1 MKRFAA
7 VSLFVALGAI
17 GALSVFAR
25 FSAPARAAGNEVA
38 SAASNKPHRVKK
50 PQADLSAPPLEATPV
65 DAIKTLP
72 GFKVERLYSVPGNR
86 QGSWVCL
93 TVDDR
98 GRLITCDQH
107 GSLYRITTPP
117 VGSSAPVKVE
127 RLKADIGGAQ
137 GLLYTHKCL
146 YVVVSEG
153 SVREP
158 GLYRLRDTKGDDQFD
173 SVELL
178 RPIRG
183 SGEHGPHAVILGP
196 DGKSLYVVAGNF
208 TKLPHP
214 EKSIVPRIWDED
226 QLLKRLPDGNGFAAA
241 IMAPGGWV
249 CRTDLDGKTW
259 EVAAIGMRNCYDI
272 AFNSDGELF
281 TYDNDMEWD
290 VALPWYRPTRVCHLA
305 SGSDSGW
312 RNGSGKFPAY
322 YPDNLPAAVDIGL
335 GAPTGIAFGYGTKF
349 PAKYQQALYILDW
362 TYGLIYAVHL
372 QPQGAS
378 YTGSFERF
386 LAGQPM
392 PVTDIVVG
400 HDGALYF
407 TIGGRGTQS
416 GLYRVTYVG
425 NESTA
430 PAKPV
435 QNLQAEQARAVR
447 HQLESFHGHA
457 DPKAIDFA
465 WPYLSN
471 SDRFLRWAAR
481 TAIEFQPAAEWQDR
495 ALAEPELEGR
505 ITAMVALARCGD
517 RSIEPKIVDA
527 LNWIDWESL
536 SHDQKL
542 ELLRAYGLTFARM
555 GKPTAGVGKSVVAM
569 LNRRFPTDD
578 VQLDRELSALLVYLN
593 APGAVS
599 KTMKML
605 KAPAQDEQLWAAYV
619 LRTAEK
625 GWTMPE
631 RREFFE
637 WFHKAQEIHGGHSF
651 PGYLR
656 EFKADAVSHL
666 TTSEKQALADVMKDR
681 PLDSAPILPPRPFV
695 KDYTMA
701 GLLPILQ
708 AGMHHRNFDRG
719 HEMFAVANCFRCHRF
734 GAEGTAI
741 GPDLTGCAGR
751 YNVHDLLES
760 VIEPSKVIADQY
772 RATIFELAD
781 GRKVVGRI
789 TNFMGNSIS
798 VSPNL
803 LEPDNQIRVD
813 RHNIE
818 SMRVSPI
825 SPMPTGLLN
834 TLSQDE
840 VLDLMAYLLSN
851 GNPHHAVFQ

>member
-7 VSLFVALGAI
+7 VSLFVAIAAI
-17 GALSVFAR
+17 GIFSVFAR
-25 FSAPARAAGNEVA
+25 SSDRARAAANEPVA
-38 SAASNKPHRVKK
+38 AKSHRIKK

-65 DAIKTLP
+65 DAIKALP
-72 GFKVERLYSVPGNR
+72 GFKVERLYSVPADQ

-107 GSLYRITTPP
+107 GSLYRITTPSI
-117 VGSSAPVKVE
+117 GSSAPVKVE
-127 RLKADIGGAQ
+127 PLKANIGGAQ
-137 GLLYTHKCL
+137 GLLYTHDCL

-153 SVREP
+153 SIREP
-158 GLYRLRDTKGDDQFD
+158 GLYRLRDTKGNDQFD
-173 SVELL
+173 SIELL

-183 SGEHGPHAVILGP
+183 AGEHGPHAVILGP

-226 QLLKRLPDGNGFAAA
+226 QLLKRLPDGNGFAAN
-241 IMAPGGWV
+241 IFAPGGWV

-259 EVAAIGMRNCYDI
+259 EVVAIGMRNCYDI
-272 AFNSDGELF
+272 AFNNFGDLF

-335 GAPTGIAFGYGTKF
+335 GAPTGIAFGYGTRF

-372 QPQGAS
+372 QPQGSS
-378 YTGSFERF
+378 YTGTAERF
-386 LAGQPM
+386 IAGQPL

-407 TIGGRGTQS
+407 TIGGRKTQS
-416 GLYRVTYVG
+416 GLYRVTYAG
-425 NESTA
+425 KESTA
-430 PAKPV
+430 PAKPES
-435 QNLQAEQARAVR
+435 NRDAEQARELR
-447 HQLESFHGHA
+447 RQLEAFHGHA

-465 WPYLSN
+465 WPYLS
-471 SDRFLRWAAR
+471 SPDRFLRWAAR

-495 ALAEPELEGR
+495 ALAESDLEGR
-505 ITAMVALARCGD
+505 LTAMVALARCGD
-517 RSIEPKIVDA
+517 HSIESKIVKA
-527 LNWIDWESL
+527 LNWVDWESL

-555 GKPTAGVGKSVVAM
+555 GKPAADVGKSVVAL
-569 LNRRFPTDD
+569 LNRRFPCDD
-578 VQLDRELSALLVYLN
+578 VQLDRELSALMVYLD

-599 KTMKML
+599 KTVKML
-605 KAPAQDEQLWAAYV
+605 KAPARDEQIWAAYV
-619 LRTAEK
+619 LRTAEN
-625 GWTMPE
+625 GWKMSE
-631 RREFFE
+631 RRELFE
-637 WFHKAQEIHGGHSF
+637 WFHTAQEFHGGHSF
-651 PGYLR
+651 PGYMR
-656 EFKADAVSHL
+656 EFKADAISHL
-666 TTSEKQALADVMKDR
+666 SAADKRTLASVIKDR
-681 PLDSAPILPPRPFV
+681 PIDSAPILPPRPFV
-695 KDYTMA
+695 KNYTMSE
-701 GLLPILQ
+701 LLPILQ
-708 AGMHHRNFDRG
+708 AGMHRRNFERG
-719 HEMFAVANCFRCHRF
+719 HAMFAAANCFRCHRF
-734 GAEGTAI
+734 GSEGTAI

-751 YNVHDLLES
+751 FNVHDLLES

-781 GRKVVGRI
+781 GRTVAGRI
-789 TNFMGNSIS
+789 TNFMGDSIS

-803 LEPDNQIRVD
+803 LEPDSQVRVD

-818 SMRVSPI
+818 SMRISPI

-834 TLSQDE
+834 TLNQDE

-851 GNPHHAVFQ
+851 GNPRHDVFQ